1 MGGTLLRALVIII
14 IGVGGAAAFYWVG
27 NLITERVL
35 PKEAGERV
43 RPYVFILPALFVVTV
58 YLLYPMIDTIRRSF
72 YGDRFVDGERPFV
85 GLDNYA
91 DAITGDGIPPIAIIL
106 AVAAIIIG
114 VVVGITN
121 RMPPGDARGARMRTW
136 TFAVLGVGLLAT
148 FVINVVD
155 EGSLTGDSPV
165 WAAIYNNVLWILVV
179 PSGAVAIGLLVAV
192 LADRLPPRLE
202 NVSKSMIFMPMA
214 ISFVGASVV
223 WQLVYAI
230 ETTGE
235 QTGILNAIV
244 VNLFNAEPIAWLER
258 EAFNDFA
265 LMVIMIWLQAGFAM
279 VLLSAAIKSV
289 PEDTIEAARIDG
301 ANEWQVFWRVVVP
314 QIRSTIVV
322 VLTTILITVLK
333 VFDIVRVLT
342 NGRDDTQ
349 VVANLFFTNFEN
361 GAYGSAGVLVVLLV
375 LATIPFMLINI
386 KRFREQEAAR

>member
-1 MGGTLLRALVIII
+1 
-14 IGVGGAAAFYWVG
+14 
-27 NLITERVL
+27 
-35 PKEAGERV
+35 
-43 RPYVFILPALFVVTV
+43 
-58 YLLYPMIDTIRRSF
+58 
-72 YGDRFVDGERPFV
+72 
-85 GLDNYA
+85 
-91 DAITGDGIPPIAIIL
+91 
-106 AVAAIIIG
+106 
-114 VVVGITN
+114 
-121 RMPPGDARGARMRTW
+121 
-136 TFAVLGVGLLAT
+136 
-148 FVINVVD
+148 
-155 EGSLTGDSPV
+155 
-165 WAAIYNNVLWILVV
+165 
-179 PSGAVAIGLLVAV
+179 
-192 LADRLPPRLE
+192 
-202 NVSKSMIFMPMA
+202 MIFMPMA

-230 ETTGE
+230 ETTGD

-375 LATIPFMLINI
+375 LATIPFMLINV
-386 KRFREQEAAR
+386 KRFREQEASR